1 MGEQTEFI
9 FELTDEHKDR
19 ILSQIKN
26 LRSDIKYDT
35 RDFPIDYL
43 YLNYKSDEDSVTGL
57 SAPEYQREELIW
69 SGKAMS
75 RFIESILLGYPIP
88 LIFLA
93 DREDGTLEIVDG
105 LQRISTLSKFL
116 NNELML
122 INLEKLTELNDCT
135 FGQLPLNEQRRFRA
149 KSLRIVVLDEEKVEL
164 FNRLNTSS
172 EEANASEIRSGKE
185 YKNGF
190 MRLVK
195 ELTLDPIFV
204 RNTKL
209 SEEKKNRKE
218 DIELITRFFALSHNY
233 ENYGNNLQKFLDKFV
248 EEAGTEWTESKRLIF
263 VQEFNDAMKFVDT
276 YFKYGFRKL
285 KKNGEAMN
293 RVTRTQF
300 DSLAVG
306 ISLALKE
313 NGSLETTSENVQKLL
328 LSKEFE
334 GLTPSGASNNR
345 TKLIRRIEYVKDY
358 FLDGTV

>member
-1 MGEQTEFI
+1 M
-9 FELTDEHKDR
+9 
-19 ILSQIKN
+19 
-26 LRSDIKYDT
+26 
-35 RDFPIDYL
+35 
-43 YLNYKSDEDSVTGL
+43 TGL

-149 KSLRIVVLDEEKVEL
+149 KSLRIVVLDENTKDEEKVEL

-218 DIELITRFFALSHNY
+218 DIELITRSC
-233 ENYGNNLQKFLDKFV
+233 
-248 EEAGTEWTESKRLIF
+248 
-263 VQEFNDAMKFVDT
+263 
-276 YFKYGFRKL
+276 
-285 KKNGEAMN
+285 
-293 RVTRTQF
+293 
-300 DSLAVG
+300 
-306 ISLALKE
+306 
-313 NGSLETTSENVQKLL
+313 
-328 LSKEFE
+328 
-334 GLTPSGASNNR
+334 
-345 TKLIRRIEYVKDY
+345 TKP
-358 FLDGTV
+358 

>member
-26 LRSDIKYDT
+26 LRSDIKY
-35 RDFPIDYL
+35 
-43 YLNYKSDEDSVTGL
+43 DEDSVTGL

-149 KSLRIVVLDEEKVEL
+149 KSLRIVVLDENTKDEEKVEL
-164 FNRLNTSS
+164 FNRLNK
-172 EEANASEIRSGKE
+172 I
-185 YKNGF
+185 
-190 MRLVK
+190 
-195 ELTLDPIFV
+195 
-204 RNTKL
+204 
-209 SEEKKNRKE
+209 
-218 DIELITRFFALSHNY
+218 
-233 ENYGNNLQKFLDKFV
+233 
-248 EEAGTEWTESKRLIF
+248 W
-263 VQEFNDAMKFVDT
+263 
-276 YFKYGFRKL
+276 
-285 KKNGEAMN
+285 
-293 RVTRTQF
+293 
-300 DSLAVG
+300 
-306 ISLALKE
+306 
-313 NGSLETTSENVQKLL
+313 
-328 LSKEFE
+328 
-334 GLTPSGASNNR
+334 
-345 TKLIRRIEYVKDY
+345 
-358 FLDGTV
+358 

>member
-149 KSLRIVVLDEEKVEL
+149 KSLRIVV
-164 FNRLNTSS
+164 
-172 EEANASEIRSGKE
+172 
-185 YKNGF
+185 
-190 MRLVK
+190 
-195 ELTLDPIFV
+195 
-204 RNTKL
+204 
-209 SEEKKNRKE
+209 
-218 DIELITRFFALSHNY
+218 
-233 ENYGNNLQKFLDKFV
+233 
-248 EEAGTEWTESKRLIF
+248 
-263 VQEFNDAMKFVDT
+263 
-276 YFKYGFRKL
+276 
-285 KKNGEAMN
+285 
-293 RVTRTQF
+293 
-300 DSLAVG
+300 
-306 ISLALKE
+306 
-313 NGSLETTSENVQKLL
+313 
-328 LSKEFE
+328 
-334 GLTPSGASNNR
+334 
-345 TKLIRRIEYVKDY
+345 
-358 FLDGTV
+358 